1 MASFSSQNFAES
13 RFEQGERVR
22 LHLYTPDGTLMQTV
36 TGRLEGREEDVDVGE
51 GRNKTLVWVK
61 GIEGYEVPGD
71 LPDQTVEKTEGWFPE
86 HDVEKVRE
94 GLTASLRRN

>member
-1 MASFSSQNFAES
+1 MQANALA
-13 RFEQGERVR
+13 

-94 GLTASLRRN
+94 GLTAGLRRN